1 MKKINIGSKE
11 KIHFIGIGGIGMSG
25 LAQVMNRMGFHV
37 QGSDLSN
44 SKNIERCRKI
54 GIKIFSK
61 HNKKNLKDATIIVR
75 SSAIKNSNPEI
86 VAAKKKRIK
95 IFKRAEMLGQVVSL
109 KKNIVVTGSH
119 GKTTTTSLIAK
130 ILSEAKLDPTIVNGG
145 VVNSLGGSAKLGK
158 GDWSVIEADESDG
171 SFLNL
176 PINYSVVTN
185 VDKEHLD
192 FYKKFKNLKKSFEK
206 FINKT
211 PTFGKS
217 FVCIDNEELKKIIS
231 KIKNKNYLT
240 YGFNQKAD
248 YQIFNTLYKK
258 NYSVFDLKISNPFLK
273 KKIIRKFKVNLI
285 GSHNILNSV
294 AAIALCLYI
303 GVNLKTIKKSLRE
316 FAGIQRRMTKVLK
329 YKSNDFFDDYAHHPT
344 EIKSVLESLKRSNPK
359 RKIISVFQPHRYS
372 RLKLLK
378 KEFSYSFKFSNK
390 LILCPVY
397 SAGEKISKN
406 YKEFDF
412 AKLIAKN
419 SNVQVILVKKQ
430 EELYKFFRK
439 NLFNDELVIGMGA
452 GSITKWMREI
462 SL

>member
-1 MKKINIGSKE
+1 MKKIRIGSKE

-25 LAQVMNRMGFHV
+25 LAQVMHRMGFNV

-44 SKNIERCRKI
+44 SRNVERCRR
-54 GIKIFSK
+54 IKIKVFSR
-61 HNKKNLKDATIIVR
+61 HSRVNLKDATIVVR
-75 SSAIKNSNPEI
+75 SSAIKNNNPEI
-86 VAAKKKRIK
+86 IAAKKRRIK
-95 IFKRAEMLGQVVSL
+95 IFKRAEMLGHVVSL

-158 GDWSVIEADESDG
+158 GDWAVLEADESDG

-176 PINYSVVTN
+176 PVNYSVVTN
-185 VDKEHLD
+185 VDEEHLD
-192 FYKKFKNLKKSFEK
+192 FYKNFKNLKKSFES
-206 FINKT
+206 FLNKT

-217 FVCIDNEELKKIIS
+217 FLCTDNQELKKIAFKLKS
-231 KIKNKNYLT
+231 RNFLT
-240 YGFNQKAD
+240 YGFNKKAN
-248 YQIFNTLYKK
+248 YQILNTIYKK
-258 NYSVFDLKISNPFLK
+258 NHSVFDLRISTPLLK
-273 KKIIRKFKVNLI
+273 TKTIRKIKVNLI

-294 AAIALCLYI
+294 AAIALCSYI

-329 YKSNDFFDDYAHHPT
+329 FNGNDFFDDYAHHPT
-344 EIKSVLESLKRSNPK
+344 EIKSVLESLKRTNPK
-359 RKIISVFQPHRYS
+359 KKIISVFQPHRYS

-378 KEFSYSFKFSNK
+378 KQFSFSFKSSDK

-397 SAGEKISKN
+397 SAGEKINKN
-406 YKEFDF
+406 YNEAEF

-419 SNVQVILVKKQ
+419 SDVQVVLIKGQ
-430 EELYKFFRK
+430 EELNRFFRK
-439 NLFNDELVIGMGA
+439 NLLSNELIIGMGA

-462 SL
+462 VL

>member
-1 MKKINIGSKE
+1 MKKIRIGSKE

-25 LAQVMNRMGFHV
+25 LAQVMHRMGFNV

-44 SKNIERCRKI
+44 SRNVERCRRIK
-54 GIKIFSK
+54 IKIFSR
-61 HNKKNLKDATIIVR
+61 HSRKNLKDATIVVR
-75 SSAIKNSNPEI
+75 SSAIKNNNPEI
-86 VAAKKKRIK
+86 IAAKKRRIK
-95 IFKRAEMLGQVVSL
+95 IFKRAEMLGHVVSL

-158 GDWSVIEADESDG
+158 GDWAVLEADESDG

-176 PINYSVVTN
+176 PVNYSVVTN
-185 VDKEHLD
+185 VDEEHLD
-192 FYKKFKNLKKSFEK
+192 FYKNFKNLKKSFEN

-217 FVCIDNEELKKIIS
+217 FLCTDNQELKKIAFKLKS
-231 KIKNKNYLT
+231 RNFLT
-240 YGFNQKAD
+240 YGFNKKAN
-248 YQIFNTLYKK
+248 YQILNTIYKK
-258 NYSVFDLKISNPFLK
+258 NHSVFDLRISTPLLK
-273 KKIIRKFKVNLI
+273 TKTIRKIKVNLI

-294 AAIALCLYI
+294 AAIALCSYI
-303 GVNLKTIKKSLRE
+303 GVNLKTIKKSLKE

-329 YKSNDFFDDYAHHPT
+329 FNGNDFFDDYAHHPT
-344 EIKSVLESLKRSNPK
+344 EIKSVLESLKRTNPK
-359 RKIISVFQPHRYS
+359 KKIISVFQPHRYS
-372 RLKLLK
+372 RVKLLK
-378 KEFSYSFKFSNK
+378 KQFSFSFKSSDK

-397 SAGEKISKN
+397 SAGEKINKN
-406 YKEFDF
+406 YNEAEF

-419 SNVQVILVKKQ
+419 SDVQVVLIKGQ
-430 EELYKFFRK
+430 EELNRFFRK
-439 NLFNDELVIGMGA
+439 NLLSNELIIGMGA

-462 SL
+462 VL

>member
-1 MKKINIGSKE
+1 MKKIRIGSKE

-25 LAQVMNRMGFHV
+25 LAQVMHRMGFNV

-44 SKNIERCRKI
+44 SRNVERCRRIK
-54 GIKIFSK
+54 IKIFSR
-61 HNKKNLKDATIIVR
+61 HSRKNLKDATIVVR
-75 SSAIKNSNPEI
+75 SSAIKNNNPEI
-86 VAAKKKRIK
+86 IAAKKRRIK
-95 IFKRAEMLGQVVSL
+95 IFKRAEMLGHVVSL

-158 GDWSVIEADESDG
+158 GDWAVLEADESDG

-176 PINYSVVTN
+176 PVNYSVVTN
-185 VDKEHLD
+185 VDEEHLD
-192 FYKKFKNLKKSFEK
+192 FYKNFKNLKKSFEN

-217 FVCIDNEELKKIIS
+217 FLCTDNQELKKIAFKLKS
-231 KIKNKNYLT
+231 RNFLT
-240 YGFNQKAD
+240 YGFNKKAN
-248 YQIFNTLYKK
+248 YQILNTIYKK
-258 NYSVFDLKISNPFLK
+258 NHSVFDLRISTPLLK
-273 KKIIRKFKVNLI
+273 TKTIRKIKVNLI

-294 AAIALCLYI
+294 AAIALCSYI
-303 GVNLKTIKKSLRE
+303 GVNLKTIKKSLKE

-329 YKSNDFFDDYAHHPT
+329 FNGNDFFDDYAHHPT
-344 EIKSVLESLKRSNPK
+344 EIKSVLESLKRTNPK
-359 RKIISVFQPHRYS
+359 KKIISVFQPHRYS

-378 KEFSYSFKFSNK
+378 KQFSFSFKSSDK

-397 SAGEKISKN
+397 SAGEKINKN
-406 YKEFDF
+406 YNEAEF

-419 SNVQVILVKKQ
+419 SDVQVVLIKGQ
-430 EELYKFFRK
+430 EELNRFFRK
-439 NLFNDELVIGMGA
+439 NLLSNELIIGMGA

-462 SL
+462 VL

>member
-1 MKKINIGSKE
+1 MKKIRIGSKE

-25 LAQVMNRMGFHV
+25 LAQVMHRMGFNV

-44 SKNIERCRKI
+44 SRNVERCRR
-54 GIKIFSK
+54 IKIKVFSR
-61 HNKKNLKDATIIVR
+61 HSRVNLKDATIVVR
-75 SSAIKNSNPEI
+75 SSAIKNNNPEI
-86 VAAKKKRIK
+86 IAAKKRRIK
-95 IFKRAEMLGQVVSL
+95 IFKRAEMLGHVVSL

-158 GDWSVIEADESDG
+158 GDWAVLEADESDG

-176 PINYSVVTN
+176 PVNYSVVTN
-185 VDKEHLD
+185 VDEEHLD
-192 FYKKFKNLKKSFEK
+192 FYKNFKNLKKSFES
-206 FINKT
+206 FLNKT

-217 FVCIDNEELKKIIS
+217 FLCTDNQELKKIAFKLKS
-231 KIKNKNYLT
+231 RNFLT
-240 YGFNQKAD
+240 YGFNKKAN
-248 YQIFNTLYKK
+248 YQILNTIYKK
-258 NYSVFDLKISNPFLK
+258 NHSVFDLRISTPLLK
-273 KKIIRKFKVNLI
+273 TKTIRKIKVNLI

-294 AAIALCLYI
+294 AAIALCSYI

-329 YKSNDFFDDYAHHPT
+329 FNGNDFFDDYAHHPT
-344 EIKSVLESLKRSNPK
+344 EIKSVLESLKRTIPK
-359 RKIISVFQPHRYS
+359 KKIISVFQPHRYS

-378 KEFSYSFKFSNK
+378 KQFSFSFKSSDK

-397 SAGEKISKN
+397 SAGEKINKN
-406 YKEFDF
+406 YNEAEF

-419 SNVQVILVKKQ
+419 SDVQVILIKGQ
-430 EELYKFFRK
+430 EELNRFFRK
-439 NLFNDELVIGMGA
+439 NLLSNELIIGMGA

-462 SL
+462 VL